1 MKKKDAKILCD
12 LMNAR
17 NDGFHYSLVKS
28 AKCVNCWDLKKE
40 KIEAKPTKKDKK
52 NVESEANN
60 GLAE

>member
-1 MKKKDAKILCD
+1 MDKKNAKILCD

-17 NDGFHYSLVKS
+17 NDGFRYSLVKS

-40 KIEAKPTKKDKK
+40 KVEAKPTKKDKK
-52 NVESEANN
+52 NAESEANN